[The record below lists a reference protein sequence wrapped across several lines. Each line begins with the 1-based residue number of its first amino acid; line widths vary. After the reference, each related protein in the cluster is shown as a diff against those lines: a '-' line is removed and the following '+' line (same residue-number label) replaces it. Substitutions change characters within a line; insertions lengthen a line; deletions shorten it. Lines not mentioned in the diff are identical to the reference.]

1 MAMRSTSRKLMPQE
15 ADIISAAKA
24 MTESDCLAGIPAE
37 IAERL
42 RTENVHPMIAAVG
55 LKDCFWVTNP
65 YVDEPKATRA
75 TRIVTR
81 EDGMKRAIAWYLI
94 KGGDN
99 PSELYRNLEASMA
112 PSNPHDGK
120 VSYESAQA

>member
-1 MAMRSTSRKLMPQE
+1 MTKE
-15 ADIISAAKA
+15 ADIIAAAKA
-24 MTESDCLAGIPAE
+24 MTETACLEGIPRE

-42 RTENVHPMIAAVG
+42 RTEKTAPTIAALG

-65 YVDEPKATRA
+65 YLEEPGATRA

-81 EDGMKRAIAWYLI
+81 EEGMTRAIAWYLH

-99 PSELYRNLEASMA
+99 PSALYRNLEASMA
-112 PSNPHDGK
+112 PANPHDGK
-120 VSYESAQA
+120 VSYQTAQSLSA